1 MDVMQFSSISKEQS
15 GWLERLFDEEEVCGA
30 ITGMNGE
37 MAHRSDAVHS
47 SKK

>member
-1 MDVMQFSSISKEQS
+1 MQFSSISKEQS

-30 ITGMNGE
+30 IPGMNGE
-37 MAHRSDAVHS
+37 MAPRSDGFSVHS